1 MTTVGDSS
9 LLRDT
14 TLSEEKEEE
23 EEEEFDDEREVESV
37 MNWDFNDFAI
47 TDHRLQLYCDLSL
60 FRFLWHSNIFMITF
74 CSGKVKLCCSL
85 SELTLESSL
94 PPRYFGLA
102 SVWSPTNE
110 STCSGWPIKL
120 LLISRL
126 LHFLF
131 IESSR
136 QRLKSLP
143 SGWRLNLF

>member
-60 FRFLWHSNIFMITF
+60 FRFLWSNIFLLNF
-74 CSGKVKLCCSL
+74 CLGKVKLCCSL

-102 SVWSPTNE
+102 SVSSPTNE
-110 STCSGWPIKL
+110 STCSGLQIKL
-120 LLISRL
+120 LQISQLIN
-126 LHFLF
+126 FPF

-136 QRLKSLP
+136 QRLKSLL
-143 SGWRLNLF
+143 SGWRLKLF